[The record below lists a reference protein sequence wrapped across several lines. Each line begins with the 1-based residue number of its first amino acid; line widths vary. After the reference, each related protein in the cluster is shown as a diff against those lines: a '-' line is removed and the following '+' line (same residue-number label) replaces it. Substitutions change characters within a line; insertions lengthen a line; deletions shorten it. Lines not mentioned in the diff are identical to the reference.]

1 VSLPDKPLRAL
12 IYNRVSS
19 DPTGRRVSVES
30 QDAENRAWCAREGV
44 QVVASI
50 TDNDRSASRVATK
63 TREGYTAVRRAL
75 AGDTHGRIDY
85 LVLWESSR
93 ARRSLDDY
101 VVERELCRTYNVLL
115 VYKGRV
121 YDMSQGDDRFS
132 TAVDAAVDERE
143 AERIRER
150 AERGH
155 RASAAKGRPRGSVP
169 YGYRRDYSVSP
180 FAQVPDPETAPV
192 VQNIVARLLTGD
204 ALYSIAADLNR
215 RGEPTPQ
222 GRKELAV
229 GVDRGR
235 LWSSATIRVL
245 LASQSMTG
253 VRTHNGIAHP
263 EATWEPIVSAA
274 DWWQVQT
281 LLADPVRARHHRG
294 VEPRHL
300 LAGIAECGV
309 CGAWLRAASN
319 RGRDVYQCTGWGA
332 GDPRGKGHVSRG
344 PRDKV
349 DAMALL
355 RVFDLLES
363 PDLMA
368 SIDAGRADTQDRT
381 RAIRRELDGLTAKLA
396 RFEAAAAAETI
407 SLDAFGRFEA
417 RFATRSAELRAEL
430 VSASRFPPEV
440 VEMAG
445 PGAAAR
451 WDASRVRD
459 DVGYQ
464 RRIVRALVRVVVN
477 RSQRPRG
484 RRGFDAATVQVTDRR
499 GGTG

>member
-1 VSLPDKPLRAL
+1 
-12 IYNRVSS
+12 
-19 DPTGRRVSVES
+19 
-30 QDAENRAWCAREGV
+30 
-44 QVVASI
+44 
-50 TDNDRSASRVATK
+50 
-63 TREGYTAVRRAL
+63 
-75 AGDTHGRIDY
+75 
-85 LVLWESSR
+85 
-93 ARRSLDDY
+93 
-101 VVERELCRTYNVLL
+101 
-115 VYKGRV
+115 
-121 YDMSQGDDRFS
+121 
-132 TAVDAAVDERE
+132 
-143 AERIRER
+143 
-150 AERGH
+150 
-155 RASAAKGRPRGSVP
+155 
-169 YGYRRDYSVSP
+169 
-180 FAQVPDPETAPV
+180 
-192 VQNIVARLLTGD
+192 
-204 ALYSIAADLNR
+204 
-215 RGEPTPQ
+215 
-222 GRKELAV
+222 
-229 GVDRGR
+229 
-235 LWSSATIRVL
+235 
-245 LASQSMTG
+245 
-253 VRTHNGIAHP
+253 
-263 EATWEPIVSAA
+263 
-274 DWWQVQT
+274 
-281 LLADPVRARHHRG
+281 
-294 VEPRHL
+294 
-300 LAGIAECGV
+300 
-309 CGAWLRAASN
+309 
-319 RGRDVYQCTGWGA
+319 
-332 GDPRGKGHVSRG
+332 
-344 PRDKV
+344 V